1 MSAPPPQP
9 PAVCVC
15 CKRISSCGLPSH
27 QVCRASLADF
37 WSFVI
42 FPCYSLWSRS
52 VCHSAQEALQHPGH
66 CLNLWTCEIILRL
79 FLTRYRNCL
88 AFRHRDFMSH
98 KVGKNFFFFLTIA
111 KGYSPPPHPPPPPID
126 HSRVSKDHLGKYQ
139 EQMANYLPLMTPIVE
154 ATSQVCF
161 GLEIR
166 FKMPPNRCVF
176 RVIM

>member
-98 KVGKNFFFFLTIA
+98 KVGKNFFFFNHSQRLPPLPPTPSHWSQQSFQRSPWKETKTNGQLFTVNDAYCGSNLT
-111 KGYSPPPHPPPPPID
+111 
-126 HSRVSKDHLGKYQ
+126 
-139 EQMANYLPLMTPIVE
+139 
-154 ATSQVCF
+154 
-161 GLEIR
+161 GLFWPWNTI
-166 FKMPPNRCVF
+166 
-176 RVIM
+176 